1 MSLPIQTVRGFQPAR
16 HFQGDKVN
24 SRLLVPSERATELT
38 ADLPDLAEGDYYYKS
53 LGAGHYRSTI
63 HAQGAWNDHEQH
75 MAPASGIMAHALENF
90 QPRPELRMAR
100 LSYEILG
107 LIPGGE
113 FEVTTTMLR
122 PGKTIELVQAE
133 LTANGRT
140 AIRASAWRM
149 LTSDTSEVAAVEDSP
164 IPGPNDCKP
173 FDAVSVWPGGYIRS
187 LDFRV
192 ADGHRP
198 GSGAVWLAT
207 PYALTDA
214 GSPSEMARLVGLVD
228 TANGIAARVPPGRD
242 SYAFPNLDLQIHMYR
257 KPAGEWLGLE
267 NKVSFGD
274 DGIGLT
280 STVLHDL
287 QGPFGRAEQILT
299 LRRS

>member
-1 MSLPIQTVRGFQPAR
+1 M
-16 HFQGDKVN
+16 
-24 SRLLVPSERATELT
+24 T

-53 LGAGHYRSTI
+53 LGAGRYRSTI

-164 IPGPNDCKP
+164 IPGPDDCKP
-173 FDAVSVWPGGYIRS
+173 FDAVTIWPGGYIRS
-187 LDFRV
+187 LDFKV

-198 GSGAVWLAT
+198 GSGTVWLAT

-214 GSPSEMARLVGLVD
+214 ESPSEMARLVGLVD

-267 NKVSFGD
+267 NKVSFGS